1 MPDRPEDRSLG
12 DLFAQLSRD
21 TAQLV
26 RKEMELAT
34 TEITAKAR
42 RAGIQVGIAAV
53 GGALTHAGLLVLL
66 AALVLG
72 LSQLGVTPWLS
83 ALIVSIV
90 TMGGGYALV
99 NRGLA
104 GLRTTDITPTRAIDS
119 IKEDSR
125 WTTGQRA

>member
-34 TEITAKAR
+34 TEITAKAK
-42 RAGIQVGIAAV
+42 RAGIQVGIAAA
-53 GGALTHAGLLVLL
+53 GGALAHAGLLVLL
-66 AALVLG
+66 ASIVLG

-83 ALIVSIV
+83 ALIVSV
-90 TMGGGYALV
+90 LTMGIGYMLV
-99 NRGLA
+99 NRGLT
-104 GLRTTDITPTRAIDS
+104 GLRTTDITPTRAIES
-119 IKEDSR
+119 IKEDS
-125 WTTGQRA
+125 